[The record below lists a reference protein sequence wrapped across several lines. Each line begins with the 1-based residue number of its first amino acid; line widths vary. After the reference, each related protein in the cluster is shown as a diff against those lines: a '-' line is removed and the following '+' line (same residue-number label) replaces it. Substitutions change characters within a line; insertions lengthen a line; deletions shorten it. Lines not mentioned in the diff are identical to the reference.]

1 MSLPSS
7 PSRRARRGR
16 PLPFFRFLTK
26 PFLQVPSRVFGH
38 LLVVV
43 VCLGV
48 AYAGRTTPLSDR
60 LGGGGGQ
67 STLLDPSAL
76 AAASVAP
83 ADALSPVP
91 NTLTQAATPQRMQIM
106 HYDVQS
112 GDTVASLANRF
123 DISENTIRWT
133 NRVGADGTLTPGQQL
148 VILPVSGVLYAV
160 HPGDTVDGIAQR
172 FQSDGAAI
180 VQVNQIVDSAHL
192 KPGAQV
198 IVPGGRIPEA
208 PTPLPSA
215 SPVAASV
222 PAAASAP
229 VVTSVPAVSSVPSAT
244 SVPAARPPEGLRAAP
259 TAERPLLIPP
269 PVVAPVFLQPDPP
282 IRIPYLDR
290 FLSPPVI
297 APPAPV
303 PAPSAPKP
311 LAPIVYHVA
320 AGDTLSTIATKFGV
334 SPESIAFSSGIQGN
348 ADSLTIDEKLVIPPV
363 PGVVHVVQAGDTLRG
378 IAERYSVDPLVI
390 AKANGLSD
398 PFVVQPGQSVV
409 VPGGKVPEVAPAP
422 TAAPEAPAPTPVPAT
437 TYAVKEGDS
446 LAGIADSFGVEI
458 RQIIDANGLADPYVL
473 QPGQQ
478 LVIPGDHPVQHTA
491 STSTGTTRA
500 AAAVAPA
507 PVAESRPE
515 PVVAKPTPRPV
526 EPRPT
531 PVPARPT
538 PAPAPPPSSSG
549 GWGIVAIASK
559 YLGYPY
565 VWGGTSP
572 SSGFDCSGFVY
583 YVYRAAGNPV
593 PRDMW
598 GQLQSGTRVSMANLK
613 PGDIV
618 FFANTYQAGLSHDGI
633 YIGGG
638 RFIHAADYGIG
649 IEVSSLSNAYYAAHY
664 FGATRP

>member
-1 MSLPSS
+1 M
-7 PSRRARRGR
+7 
-16 PLPFFRFLTK
+16 
-26 PFLQVPSRVFGH
+26 FGH

-43 VCLGV
+43 VCLSV
-48 AYAGRTTPLSDR
+48 AYVGRTTPLSDR
-60 LGGGGGQ
+60 LGGWGGQ

-76 AAASVAP
+76 AAASIGPV
-83 ADALSPVP
+83 DALSPVP
-91 NTLTQAATPQRMQIM
+91 STLTQAAAPQRMQIM
-106 HYDVQS
+106 HYEVQS

-123 DISENTIRWT
+123 DISQNTIRWT
-133 NRVGADGTLTPGQQL
+133 NKVGPDGALTPGQQV

-172 FQSDGAAI
+172 FQSDSAAI
-180 VQVNQIVDSAHL
+180 VQVNQIGDPAHL
-192 KPGAQV
+192 KPGTDV
-198 IVPGGRIPEA
+198 IVPGGRIEEA
-208 PTPLPSA
+208 PTAP
-215 SPVAASV
+215 PVASAV
-222 PAAASAP
+222 PVADSAQFARSAP
-229 VVTSVPAVSSVPSAT
+229 VASSASTAT
-244 SVPAARPPEGLRAAP
+244 SVPVARPTEGLPSAPAAAP
-259 TAERPLLIPP
+259 PMLVPAPM
-269 PVVAPVFLQPDPP
+269 VAPVFIQPDPP

-290 FLSPPVI
+290 FLSPPAIAPPSPVP
-297 APPAPV
+297 APPAP
-303 PAPSAPKP
+303 KT
-311 LAPIVYHVA
+311 LAPIIYHVA
-320 AGDTLSTIATKFGV
+320 AGETLSTIATKFGV

-348 ADSLTIDEKLVIPPV
+348 ADSLAIDEKLVIPPV
-363 PGVVHVVQAGDTLRG
+363 PGVVHVVQAGDTLRA
-378 IAERYSVDPLVI
+378 IAERYGVDPLVV

-409 VPGGKVPEVAPAP
+409 VPGGKVPEAAPAP
-422 TAAPEAPAPTPVPAT
+422 TAAPEAPAPTPIPST

-478 LVIPGDHPVQHTA
+478 LVIPGDHPVVA
-491 STSTGTTRA
+491 RAATSSSTTRA

-507 PVAESRPE
+507 PAVESRPE
-515 PVVAKPTPRPV
+515 PVVARPTARPV

-538 PAPAPPPSSSG
+538 PAPAPPPASSSG
-549 GWGIVAIASK
+549 GWGIVGIASK

-572 SSGFDCSGFVY
+572 ATGFDCSGFVY

-598 GQLQSGTRVSMANLK
+598 GQLQSGTRVSMGNLR

-618 FFANTYQAGLSHDGI
+618 FFANTYQAGLSHNGI

-649 IEVSSLSNAYYAAHY
+649 IEVSSLSNSYYAAHY